1 MKKYIETKQI
11 EAEPMT
17 LGDFVQETGRNPYG
31 KDIEN
36 HKETEKGYEVD
47 MDLPGFKKDEIQME
61 LNDGVLTI
69 SAAKGLNKDEE
80 DKKGN
85 YIRKER
91 YAGSMSRS
99 FYVGKHVT
107 VEDVHPKYEN
117 GILSFSVPK
126 EEAKPVEE
134 KKNYISIEG

>member
-1 MKKYIETKQI
+1 MDMKDQKLATEI
-11 EAEPMT
+11 AEERMT
-17 LGDFVQETGRNPYG
+17 LIAPLLSQNLD
-31 KDIEN
+31 
-36 HKETEKGYEVD
+36 
-47 MDLPGFKKDEIQME
+47 
-61 LNDGVLTI
+61 
-69 SAAKGLNKDEE
+69 KDEE